1 MPALITWWKL
11 DVAELAPGAHSD
23 AVLAIGSDLVRRLD
37 EEHRR
42 YHTTRHLVELFWA
55 LEDLERA
62 HVISAREAAVG
73 RMAGWFH
80 DAVYDPTTVP
90 GDNEIHSA
98 ELAVRDLTALGFE
111 RDDIEAVR
119 DLVLATQTHELAHDG
134 LPAAFHDADLW
145 ILSAPRGRYDE
156 YTAQVRQEYAAVPDD
171 VFTAARAAIL
181 RPFIDRESIYATA
194 FARENWEDSAR
205 LNLAAELE
213 TLTASRPR

>member
-1 MPALITWWKL
+1 MPALLTWWKL

-37 EEHRR
+37 EEHRS

-62 HVISAREAAVG
+62 HVISAREAALG
-73 RMAGWFH
+73 RLAGWFH
-80 DAVYDPTTVP
+80 DAVYDPTTAP

-98 ELAVRDLTALGFE
+98 ELAVRDLSALGFAQ
-111 RDDIEAVR
+111 DDIEVVR
-119 DLVLATQTHELAHDG
+119 DLVLATQTHELAHEG

-145 ILSAPRGRYDE
+145 ILSAPRARYDE
-156 YTAQVRQEYAAVPDD
+156 YTVQVREEYAAVPDD
-171 VFTAARAAIL
+171 VFTSARAAIL
-181 RPFIDRESIYATA
+181 RPFIDRESIYATT
-194 FARENWEDSAR
+194 FARDNWEDAAR

-213 TLTASRPR
+213 TLTAARPR

>member
-1 MPALITWWKL
+1 VPALLTWWKL

-62 HVISAREAAVG
+62 HVVSAREAALG

-80 DAVYDPTTVP
+80 DAVYDPTTAP

-98 ELAVRDLTALGFE
+98 ELAVRDLSALGLAE
-111 RDDIEAVR
+111 HDIEVVR

-134 LPAAFHDADLW
+134 LAAAFHDADLW

-156 YTAQVRQEYAAVPDD
+156 YTVQVREEYAAVPDD
-171 VFTAARAAIL
+171 VFASARAAIL

-194 FARENWEDSAR
+194 FARENWEDAAR

-213 TLTASRPR
+213 TLTAARPR